1 MSLQVEEKHILP
13 GFVLDRTRFDLAQ
26 VDSASGKRLKHA
38 MKNPRL
44 ISHRKDQRSFVIL
57 ARRRIL
63 IPDSQKARNI
73 IALIFNVAGY
83 DLEIINFFR
92 QTTGDRAKRCVLC
105 RHFRSM
111 GGAGTSSTETFGKW
125 RPSQPRH

>member
-1 MSLQVEEKHILP
+1 MSLQVEEEHILP

-63 IPDSQKARNI
+63 IPDSQKARK
-73 IALIFNVAGY
+73 
-83 DLEIINFFR
+83 D
-92 QTTGDRAKRCVLC
+92 AKRS
-105 RHFRSM
+105 F
-111 GGAGTSSTETFGKW
+111 EY
-125 RPSQPRH
+125 PRRGRCATTDCDE